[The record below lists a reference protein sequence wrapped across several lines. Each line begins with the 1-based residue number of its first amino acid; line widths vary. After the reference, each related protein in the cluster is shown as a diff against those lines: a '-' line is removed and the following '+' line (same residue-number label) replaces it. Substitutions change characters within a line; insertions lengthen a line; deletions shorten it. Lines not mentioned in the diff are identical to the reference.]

1 MFDKYFEK
9 IHTATQKKVFNI
21 FNPTSH
27 HQKSK
32 KTNKQQQKKRQKK
45 DIQLKKMKKNEKRLF
60 KRE

>member
-1 MFDKYFEK
+1 MFDKYIEK

-32 KTNKQQQKKRQKK
+32 KTNKQE
-45 DIQLKKMKKNEKRLF
+45 KNKQ
-60 KRE
+60 